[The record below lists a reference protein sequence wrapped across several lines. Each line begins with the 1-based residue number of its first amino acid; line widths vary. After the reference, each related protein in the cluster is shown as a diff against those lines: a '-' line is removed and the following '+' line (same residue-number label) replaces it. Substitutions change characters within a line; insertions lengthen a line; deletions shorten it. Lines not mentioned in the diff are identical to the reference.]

1 MSSSVTIK
9 VPARLH
15 LGFLNPGG
23 DGGRQFGSVGLPLS
37 EPQTVVTLSRARDAV
52 AEGPDSARAA
62 AHLQTVCRRL
72 GIADRHRLVVE
83 ESIPR
88 HAGLGSGTQIALAAA
103 LALRTLHDLPPDPGN
118 DATLLSRGARSGI
131 GIASVVEGGVI
142 VDAGRSERG
151 GPPPVIARLPFP
163 DDWRIILILDRT
175 GEGLHGAAEI
185 EAFRRLPPFPASGV
199 GEICRHV
206 LMGLLPALADR
217 DIDGFGA
224 AVGAIQRLVG
234 AHFAPAQGGV
244 FTSRRVEAVARRL
257 EGLGARGIGQS
268 SWGPTG
274 FAFAASETDALGM
287 IAAVR
292 GMAGRDIEVRAVR
305 GRNFGARVCPA
316 PLDAV
321 ES

>member
-1 MSSSVTIK
+1 MSNTVTIK

-23 DGGRQFGSVGLPLS
+23 DVGRQFGSVGLALS
-37 EPQTVVTLSRARDAV
+37 EPQTVVTLSRSREAV

-62 AHLQTVCRRL
+62 AHLDKVRRRL
-72 GIADRHRLVVE
+72 GIRDDHRLVVE
-83 ESIPR
+83 QAIPP
-88 HAGLGSGTQIALAAA
+88 HAGLGSGTQIALAVA
-103 LALRTLHDLPPDPGN
+103 LAVRALHDLPPNPRD

-131 GIASVVEGGVI
+131 GIASVVDGGVI

-151 GPPPVIARLPFP
+151 GLPPVVARLPFP
-163 DDWRIILILDRT
+163 DDWRVILILDR
-175 GEGLHGAAEI
+175 GGQGLHGADEI
-185 EAFRRLPPFPASGV
+185 EAFRRLPPFPQSGV

-206 LMGLLPALADR
+206 LTGLMPALIER

-224 AVGAIQRLVG
+224 AVSAVQRLVG
-234 AHFAPAQGGV
+234 AHFAPVQGGV
-244 FTSRRVEAVARRL
+244 FTSGRVEAVASRL
-257 EGLGARGIGQS
+257 ERTGAVGIGQS

-274 FAFAASETDALGM
+274 FAFAASEAEAAGM

-292 GMAGRDIEVRAVR
+292 GMTGSEVEIRIVR
-305 GRNFGARVCPA
+305 GRNFGAMVCPA
-316 PLDAV
+316 RLDMV